1 MEKMTVLGVQQSN
14 FTPEGETREV
24 QGKNLFLG
32 YERKG
37 VEGIACQRT
46 YVTDAKLDGQK
57 VKPGDVVGLLY
68 NRWGKVEEITVEAS
82 A

>member
-1 MEKMTVLGVQQSN
+1 MEMCLPMYCRLSALT
-14 FTPEGETREV
+14 
-24 QGKNLFLG
+24 FLG

-37 VEGIACQRT
+37 VDGIACQRT

-68 NRWGKVEEITVEAS
+68 NRWGKVEEITVEAN